1 MKKLLI
7 NARFTG
13 MKNGISLG
21 SNHPISFAL
30 ILEVDEYFKGDL
42 KPLVHNKLVE
52 MNQEIYKPDWDG
64 YSLNFTAQS
73 F

>member
-7 NARFTG
+7 NTTFTG
-13 MKNGISLG
+13 MKNGVSLG
-21 SNHPISFAL
+21 SDNPINFAI
-30 ILEVDEYFKGDL
+30 ILEVPENFSGDL

-52 MNQEIYKPDWDG
+52 MNQEIYNPEWEY

>member
-7 NARFTG
+7 NTRFTG

-21 SNHPISFAL
+21 SNNPVSFAL
-30 ILEVDEYFKGDL
+30 ILEIPENFNGDL

-52 MNQEIYKPDWDG
+52 MNQEIYPPEWDG
-64 YSLNFTAQS
+64 YNLSFTAQS

>member
-1 MKKLLI
+1 MKRLLI
-7 NARFTG
+7 NASFTG
-13 MKNGISLG
+13 MKGGISLG
-21 SNHPISFAL
+21 INNPISFVL
-30 ILEVDEYFKGDL
+30 ILEVSEDFKDDL

-52 MNQEIYKPDWDG
+52 MNQEIYKPDWEG